1 MMYER
6 STAMEK
12 TKKDAILCGAL
23 AIGLIGIFIWGCA
36 IDSSNPKWYLLM
48 LAIVNIEPVLRYL
61 LKLEEEKSKL
71 FVFLS
76 GAPAIGAIMVY
87 WLSPS
92 FMGAEEQNSLAF
104 FTVLIVV
111 LWVAVNIIYAY
122 VKQKKLKQ

>member
-12 TKKDAILCGAL
+12 VKKEAILSGIL
-23 AIGLIGIFIWGCA
+23 AIGLTGIFIWGCT
-36 IDSSNPKWYLLM
+36 IDSSNPKWHLLM
-48 LAIVNIEPVLRYL
+48 LAIVNAEPVLRYL

-76 GAPAIGAIMVY
+76 GAPAIAAIIVY

-92 FMGAEEQNSLAF
+92 FMGVEEQNSLAI
-104 FTVLIVV
+104 FTVFIVI
-111 LWVAVNIIYAY
+111 LWVAVNIIYSY
-122 VKQKKLKQ
+122 IKQKKS

>member
-12 TKKDAILCGAL
+12 VKKEAILSGIL
-23 AIGLIGIFIWGCA
+23 AIGLTGIFIWGCA

-48 LAIVNIEPVLRYL
+48 LAIVNVEPVLRYL

-76 GAPAIGAIMVY
+76 GAPAIAAIIVY

-92 FMGAEEQNSLAF
+92 FMGVEEQNFLAI
-104 FTVLIVV
+104 FTVFIVV
-111 LWVAVNIIYAY
+111 LWVAVNIIYSY
-122 VKQKKLKQ
+122 IKHKKS

>member
-12 TKKDAILCGAL
+12 VKKEAILSGVL
-23 AIGLIGIFIWGCA
+23 AIGLTGIFIWGCA
-36 IDSSNPKWYLLM
+36 IDSSNPKWHLLM
-48 LAIVNIEPVLRYL
+48 LAIVNVEPVLRYL

-76 GAPAIGAIMVY
+76 GAPAIAAIILY

-92 FMGAEEQNSLAF
+92 FLDTEEQNSLAI
-104 FTVLIVV
+104 FTVFIVI
-111 LWVAVNIIYAY
+111 LWVAVNIIYSY
-122 VKQKKLKQ
+122 IKQKKS

>member
-6 STAMEK
+6 SSAMEK
-12 TKKDAILCGAL
+12 TKKDAIISGAL
-23 AIGLIGIFIWGCA
+23 AIVFTGVFIGYCA
-36 IDSSNPKWYLLM
+36 IDSSNPKWHLLM
-48 LAIVNIEPVLRYL
+48 LAIVNVEPVLRYL

-92 FMGAEEQNSLAF
+92 FMGADEQNSLAI

-122 VKQKKLKQ
+122 VKQKKSNQ